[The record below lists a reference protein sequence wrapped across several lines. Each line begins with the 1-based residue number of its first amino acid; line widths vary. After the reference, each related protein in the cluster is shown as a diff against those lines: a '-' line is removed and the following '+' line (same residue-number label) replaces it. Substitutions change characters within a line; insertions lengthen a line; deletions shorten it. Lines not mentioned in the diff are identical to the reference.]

1 LNFEVYLILILN
13 DALFVYSLTHLNQQK
28 SPAQEEEKRRRGDEE
43 EEEERKS
50 ICVVRQKRAGFL
62 YIAIA
67 HNNARRTR
75 RQRVCTK
82 KVSALFRFALPLS
95 LCKNSWNAK
104 VDALQ
109 MYSYE
114 PQ

>member
-1 LNFEVYLILILN
+1 MTLSSFTLQHTSINKKARL
-13 DALFVYSLTHLNQQK
+13 K
-28 SPAQEEEKRRRGDEE
+28 KRRRGEEEE

-82 KVSALFRFALPLS
+82 KSVCFVSLRAAPFFVQKLLERQGGCFTNVQL
-95 LCKNSWNAK
+95 
-104 VDALQ
+104 
-109 MYSYE
+109 
-114 PQ
+114 